1 MAERGGARKGAGRK
15 TKAEEAQAN
24 VMLKKALKSI
34 YSKDE
39 DEANIVEFL
48 KDFIKT
54 SKGQLFTA
62 EHLLGKPKDKVD
74 ITTLGAALQPNQISF
89 IKSNKDD

>member
-1 MAERGGARKGAGRK
+1 MASKGGARKGAGRK
-15 TKAEEAQAN
+15 TKADELKAN
-24 VMLKKALKSI
+24 IVLKKALKSI
-34 YSKDE
+34 YSNEE
-39 DEANIVEFL
+39 DEVNVIAFL

-54 SKGQLFTA
+54 PKGQLFTA

-74 ITTLGAALQPNQISF
+74 ITTLGDALQPNQITF